1 MLKVCSKCGK
11 RKSIFDY
18 DFSNKK
24 LNKRRAECKECRIS
38 QSKKNYNERIAK
50 PGYQKQIHDK
60 LNKLGSGCYGVYH
73 KRVKI
78 GPIYI
83 GESDKIYARKTRHF
97 SKWKDGIIKKD
108 QSPIQILLTLGKIKK
123 EELSFKILKEMANS
137 TKKERLDEE
146 DKLIEKWNKGQLLNK
161 QKKPPLLFGIVN

>member
-1 MLKVCSKCGK
+1 MTL
-11 RKSIFDY
+11 I
-18 DFSNKK
+18 
-24 LNKRRAECKECRIS
+24 
-38 QSKKNYNERIAK
+38 
-50 PGYQKQIHDK
+50 
-60 LNKLGSGCYGVYH
+60 
-73 KRVKI
+73 
-78 GPIYI
+78 
-83 GESDKIYARKTRHF
+83 F

-123 EELSFKILKEMANS
+123 EELSFKILKEMPNS